1 MTCGTDKSSLEF
13 LDFWMGTNASRVSAS
28 FALRCGLRTRSG
40 LLGMKKY
47 IKSLFNL
54 YSSCSHITKENFD
67 KSDNIFLIDSWLMR
81 NSLTT
86 NFTKTAW
93 DCEKMDTGKFLGDK
107 KKMLTRWTK
116 SSKRQKLVNTHWIK
130 LVINNL
136 TLSRHQKN
144 LPFSCNI
151 ILWFQRTWAASVL

>member
-1 MTCGTDKSSLEF
+1 MGQTKVHLNSWISEWEPMPPESLPVLLWDADCAHVQDSLGWKNTSFVF
-13 LDFWMGTNASRVSAS
+13 L
-28 FALRCGLRTRSG
+28 
-40 LLGMKKY
+40 
-47 IKSLFNL
+47 L

-151 ILWFQRTWAASVL
+151 ILWFQRTWATSVL

>member
-1 MTCGTDKSSLEF
+1 MVSLEF
-13 LDFWMGTNASRVSAS
+13 LQLDFNQTYQIDLWDRQKFTWILGFLNGNQCLQSLCQFCSKMRITHT
-28 FALRCGLRTRSG
+28 FRTPWDE
-40 LLGMKKY
+40 KY

-93 DCEKMDTGKFLGDK
+93 DYEKMDTGKFLGDK

-130 LVINNL
+130 I
-136 TLSRHQKN
+136 SY
-144 LPFSCNI
+144 
-151 ILWFQRTWAASVL
+151 